1 MAVIVQFD
9 LGSEGDM
16 ALIRRFLAETADVTP
31 VQMPVPPAIF
41 PPPLQIQV
49 AAVDPV
55 YMQAASPTP
64 APAAAAEDEEVDVT
78 GVVDADGLPWDPR
91 IHSSSKQLVADGT
104 WRKRRNTAKELFA
117 EVEAELRGLSAVDAS
132 VDAPIPAPPPPPP
145 PPPAAVAFA
154 NPAPPPPAAADNQ
167 LDLFIRGVTVKMVD
181 RSLDAAELHRV
192 LAHYNVENG
201 LLGLKDHASLI
212 PMLAV
217 QFGVTI

>member
-1 MAVIVQFD
+1 
-9 LGSEGDM
+9 M

-31 VQMPVPPAIF
+31 VQIPAPPAIF

-55 YMQAASPTP
+55 HMQAASPTP

-117 EVEAELRGLSAVDAS
+117 EVEAELRGLSAVDA
-132 VDAPIPAPPPPPP
+132 PIPAPPPP

-201 LLGLKDHASLI
+201 LLGLKDHSSLI

>member
-1 MAVIVQFD
+1 MAI
-9 LGSEGDM
+9 
-16 ALIRRFLAETADVTP
+16 IRRFLAEAADVTP
-31 VQMPVPPAIF
+31 VQIPAPPAII
-41 PPPLQIQV
+41 PPPPQIQV
-49 AAVDPV
+49 AAVGPV
-55 YMQAASPTP
+55 HMQAAS
-64 APAAAAEDEEVDVT
+64 PAAAAEDEEVDVT

-117 EVEAELRGLSAVDAS
+117 EVEAELRGLSTVDAP
-132 VDAPIPAPPPPPP
+132 VDAPIPAPPPPP

>member
-1 MAVIVQFD
+1 
-9 LGSEGDM
+9 
-16 ALIRRFLAETADVTP
+16 
-31 VQMPVPPAIF
+31 
-41 PPPLQIQV
+41 
-49 AAVDPV
+49 
-55 YMQAASPTP
+55 MQAAS
-64 APAAAAEDEEVDVT
+64 PAAAAEDEEVDVT

-117 EVEAELRGLSAVDAS
+117 EVEAELRGLSTVDAP
-132 VDAPIPAPPPPPP
+132 VDAPIPAPPPP

-217 QFGVTI
+217 QFGVTL

>member
-31 VQMPVPPAIF
+31 VQIPVPPAIF

-117 EVEAELRGLSAVDAS
+117 EVEAELRGLSAVDA
-132 VDAPIPAPPPPPP
+132 PIPAPPPP

>member
-31 VQMPVPPAIF
+31 VQIPVPPAIF

-55 YMQAASPTP
+55 HMQAAS
-64 APAAAAEDEEVDVT
+64 PAAAAEDEEVDVT

-91 IHSSSKQLVADGT
+91 IHSSRKQLVADGT

-117 EVEAELRGLSAVDAS
+117 EVEAELRGLSAVDA
-132 VDAPIPAPPPPPP
+132 PIPAPPPP

-212 PMLAV
+212 PMLAL

>member
-1 MAVIVQFD
+1 VAVIVQFD

-16 ALIRRFLAETADVTP
+16 AIIRRFLAEAADVTP
-31 VQMPVPPAIF
+31 VQIPVPPAIF
-41 PPPLQIQV
+41 PPPPQIQV

-55 YMQAASPTP
+55 HMQAASLTP

-91 IHSSSKQLVADGT
+91 IHSSSKQIVADGT

-117 EVEAELRGLSAVDAS
+117 EVEAELRGLSAVDAP
-132 VDAPIPAPPPPPP
+132 VDAPIPPPPPP

-212 PMLAV
+212 PMLAA

>member
-1 MAVIVQFD
+1 VAVIVQFD

-16 ALIRRFLAETADVTP
+16 AIIRRFLAEAADVTP
-31 VQMPVPPAIF
+31 VQIPAPPAII
-41 PPPLQIQV
+41 PPPPQIQV
-49 AAVDPV
+49 AAVDPGH
-55 YMQAASPTP
+55 MQAASPTP
-64 APAAAAEDEEVDVT
+64 APAEDEEVDVT

-117 EVEAELRGLSAVDAS
+117 EVEAELRGLSAVDAP
-132 VDAPIPAPPPPPP
+132 VDAPIPAPPPPP

>member
-16 ALIRRFLAETADVTP
+16 AIIRRFLAEAADVTP
-31 VQMPVPPAIF
+31 VQIPAPPAII
-41 PPPLQIQV
+41 PPPPQIQV

-55 YMQAASPTP
+55 HMQAASPTP

-117 EVEAELRGLSAVDAS
+117 EVEAELRGLSTVDAP
-132 VDAPIPAPPPPPP
+132 VDAPIPAPPP

-217 QFGVTI
+217 QFGVTL

>member
-31 VQMPVPPAIF
+31 VQIPAPPAIF

-117 EVEAELRGLSAVDAS
+117 EVEAELRGLSAVDA
-132 VDAPIPAPPPPPP
+132 PIPAPPPP

>member
-1 MAVIVQFD
+1 MAI
-9 LGSEGDM
+9 
-16 ALIRRFLAETADVTP
+16 IRRFLAEAADVTP
-31 VQMPVPPAIF
+31 VQIPAPPAII
-41 PPPLQIQV
+41 PPPPQIQF
-49 AAVDPV
+49 AAVGPV
-55 YMQAASPTP
+55 HMQAAS
-64 APAAAAEDEEVDVT
+64 PAAAAEDEEVDVT

-117 EVEAELRGLSAVDAS
+117 EVEAELRGLSTVDAP
-132 VDAPIPAPPPPPP
+132 VDAPIPAPPPPP

-217 QFGVTI
+217 QFGVTL

>member
-16 ALIRRFLAETADVTP
+16 AIIRRFLAEAADVTP
-31 VQMPVPPAIF
+31 VQIPAPPAII
-41 PPPLQIQV
+41 PPPPQIQV
-49 AAVDPV
+49 AAVGPV
-55 YMQAASPTP
+55 HMQAAS
-64 APAAAAEDEEVDVT
+64 PAAAAEDEEVDVT

-117 EVEAELRGLSAVDAS
+117 EVEAELRGLSTVDAP
-132 VDAPIPAPPPPPP
+132 VDAPIPAPPPPP

-217 QFGVTI
+217 QFGVTL

>member
-31 VQMPVPPAIF
+31 VQIPVPPAIF

-49 AAVDPV
+49 AAVDPAH
-55 YMQAASPTP
+55 MQAASPTP

-117 EVEAELRGLSAVDAS
+117 EVEAELRGLSAVDA
-132 VDAPIPAPPPPPP
+132 PIPAPPPP

>member
-31 VQMPVPPAIF
+31 VQIPVPPAIF

-49 AAVDPV
+49 AAVDPAH
-55 YMQAASPTP
+55 MQAASSTP

-117 EVEAELRGLSAVDAS
+117 EVEAELRGLSAVDA
-132 VDAPIPAPPPPPP
+132 PIPAPPPP

>member
-1 MAVIVQFD
+1 VAVIVQFD

-16 ALIRRFLAETADVTP
+16 AIIRRFLAEAADVTP
-31 VQMPVPPAIF
+31 VQIPAPPAII
-41 PPPLQIQV
+41 PPPPQIQV
-49 AAVDPV
+49 AAVDPAHV
-55 YMQAASPTP
+55 QAASPTP
-64 APAAAAEDEEVDVT
+64 ASAAAAEDEEVDVT
-78 GVVDADGLPWDPR
+78 GVADADGLPWDPR

-117 EVEAELRGLSAVDAS
+117 EVEAELRGLSAVDAP
-132 VDAPIPAPPPPPP
+132 VDAPIPAPPPPP

-201 LLGLKDHASLI
+201 LLGLKDHAGLI

-217 QFGVTI
+217 QFGVTL

>member
-16 ALIRRFLAETADVTP
+16 AIIRRFLAEAADVTP
-31 VQMPVPPAIF
+31 VQIPAPPAII
-41 PPPLQIQV
+41 PPPPQIQV
-49 AAVDPV
+49 AAVDPAHV
-55 YMQAASPTP
+55 QAAS
-64 APAAAAEDEEVDVT
+64 PAAAAEDEEVDVT
-78 GVVDADGLPWDPR
+78 GVADADGLPWDPR

-117 EVEAELRGLSAVDAS
+117 EVEAELRGLSTVDAP
-132 VDAPIPAPPPPPP
+132 VDAPIPAPPPP

-201 LLGLKDHASLI
+201 LLGLKDHAGLI

-217 QFGVTI
+217 QFGVTL

>member
-16 ALIRRFLAETADVTP
+16 AIIRRFLAEAADVTP
-31 VQMPVPPAIF
+31 VQIPAPPAII
-41 PPPLQIQV
+41 PPPPQIQV

-55 YMQAASPTP
+55 HVQAAS
-64 APAAAAEDEEVDVT
+64 PAAAAEDEEVDVT

-117 EVEAELRGLSAVDAS
+117 EVEAELRGLSAVDAP
-132 VDAPIPAPPPPPP
+132 VDAPIPAPPPPP

-201 LLGLKDHASLI
+201 LLGLKDHAGLI

-217 QFGVTI
+217 QFGVTL

>member
-1 MAVIVQFD
+1 VAVIVQFD

-16 ALIRRFLAETADVTP
+16 AIIRRFLAEAADVTP
-31 VQMPVPPAIF
+31 VQIPAPPAII
-41 PPPLQIQV
+41 PPPPQIQV
-49 AAVDPV
+49 AAVDPAHV
-55 YMQAASPTP
+55 QAASPTP
-64 APAAAAEDEEVDVT
+64 ASAAAAEDEEVDVT

-117 EVEAELRGLSAVDAS
+117 EVEAELRGLSAVDAP
-132 VDAPIPAPPPPPP
+132 VDAPIPAPPPPP

-217 QFGVTI
+217 QFGVTL

>member
-16 ALIRRFLAETADVTP
+16 AIIRRFLAEAADVTP
-31 VQMPVPPAIF
+31 VQIPAPPAII
-41 PPPLQIQV
+41 PPPPQIQV

-55 YMQAASPTP
+55 HVQAASPTP

-117 EVEAELRGLSAVDAS
+117 EVEAELRGLSTVDAR
-132 VDAPIPAPPPPPP
+132 VDAPIPAPPPPP

-201 LLGLKDHASLI
+201 LLGLKDHAGLI

-217 QFGVTI
+217 QFGVTL

>member
-16 ALIRRFLAETADVTP
+16 AIIRRFLAEAADVTP
-31 VQMPVPPAIF
+31 VQIPAPPAII
-41 PPPLQIQV
+41 PPPPQIQV
-49 AAVDPV
+49 AAVGPV
-55 YMQAASPTP
+55 HMQAAS
-64 APAAAAEDEEVDVT
+64 PAAAAEDEEVDVT

-117 EVEAELRGLSAVDAS
+117 EVEAELRGLSTVDAP
-132 VDAPIPAPPPPPP
+132 VDAPIPAPPPPP

-201 LLGLKDHASLI
+201 LLGLKDHAGLI

>member
-1 MAVIVQFD
+1 VAVIVQFD

-16 ALIRRFLAETADVTP
+16 AIIRRFLAEAADVTP
-31 VQMPVPPAIF
+31 VQIPAPPAII
-41 PPPLQIQV
+41 PPPPQIQV
-49 AAVDPV
+49 AAVGPV
-55 YMQAASPTP
+55 HMQAASPTP

-117 EVEAELRGLSAVDAS
+117 EVEAELRGLSTVDAP
-132 VDAPIPAPPPPPP
+132 VDAPIPAPPPP

-217 QFGVTI
+217 QFGVTL

>member
-1 MAVIVQFD
+1 MAI
-9 LGSEGDM
+9 
-16 ALIRRFLAETADVTP
+16 IRRFLAEAADVTP
-31 VQMPVPPAIF
+31 VQIPAPPAII
-41 PPPLQIQV
+41 PPPPQIQV
-49 AAVDPV
+49 AAVGPV
-55 YMQAASPTP
+55 HMQAAS
-64 APAAAAEDEEVDVT
+64 PAAAAEDEEVDVT

-117 EVEAELRGLSAVDAS
+117 EVEAELRGLSTVDAP
-132 VDAPIPAPPPPPP
+132 VDAPIPAPPPP

>member
-16 ALIRRFLAETADVTP
+16 AIIRRFLAEAADVTP
-31 VQMPVPPAIF
+31 VQIPAPPAII
-41 PPPLQIQV
+41 PPPPQIQV
-49 AAVDPV
+49 AAVDPAHV
-55 YMQAASPTP
+55 QAASPTP
-64 APAAAAEDEEVDVT
+64 ASAAAAEDEEVDVT
-78 GVVDADGLPWDPR
+78 GVADADGLPWDPR

-117 EVEAELRGLSAVDAS
+117 EVEAELRGLSAVDAP
-132 VDAPIPAPPPPPP
+132 VDAPIPAPPPPP

-201 LLGLKDHASLI
+201 LLGLKDHAGLI

-217 QFGVTI
+217 QFGVTL

>member
-31 VQMPVPPAIF
+31 VQIPVPPAIF
-41 PPPLQIQV
+41 PPPLQIQER
-49 AAVDPV
+49 
-55 YMQAASPTP
+55 MQAAS
-64 APAAAAEDEEVDVT
+64 PAAAAEDEEVDVT

-117 EVEAELRGLSAVDAS
+117 EVEAELRGLSAVDA
-132 VDAPIPAPPPPPP
+132 PIPAPPPP

-212 PMLAV
+212 PMLAL

>member
-16 ALIRRFLAETADVTP
+16 AIIRRFLAEAADVTP
-31 VQMPVPPAIF
+31 VQIPAPPAII
-41 PPPLQIQV
+41 PPPPQIQV
-49 AAVDPV
+49 AAVGPV
-55 YMQAASPTP
+55 HMQAAS
-64 APAAAAEDEEVDVT
+64 PAAAAEDEEVDVT

-117 EVEAELRGLSAVDAS
+117 EVEAELRGLSTVDAP
-132 VDAPIPAPPPPPP
+132 VDAPIPAPPPPP

>member
-1 MAVIVQFD
+1 
-9 LGSEGDM
+9 
-16 ALIRRFLAETADVTP
+16 
-31 VQMPVPPAIF
+31 
-41 PPPLQIQV
+41 
-49 AAVDPV
+49 
-55 YMQAASPTP
+55 
-64 APAAAAEDEEVDVT
+64 
-78 GVVDADGLPWDPR
+78 
-91 IHSSSKQLVADGT
+91 
-104 WRKRRNTAKELFA
+104 
-117 EVEAELRGLSAVDAS
+117 LSAVEAR
-132 VDAPIPAPPPPPP
+132 VDAPIPAPPPPP

-217 QFGVTI
+217 QFGVTL

>member
-16 ALIRRFLAETADVTP
+16 AIIRRFLAEAADVTP
-31 VQMPVPPAIF
+31 VQIPAPPAII
-41 PPPLQIQV
+41 PPPPQIQV

-55 YMQAASPTP
+55 HVQAASPTP
-64 APAAAAEDEEVDVT
+64 APAEDEEVDVT
-78 GVVDADGLPWDPR
+78 GVADADGLPWDPR

-117 EVEAELRGLSAVDAS
+117 EVEAELRGLSAVDAP
-132 VDAPIPAPPPPPP
+132 VDAPIPAPPPPP

-201 LLGLKDHASLI
+201 LLGLKDHAGLI

-217 QFGVTI
+217 QFGVTL